1 MALVGPPNSGK
12 STLFNRLTGLR
23 QKVANYPGVT
33 VEQRVGRLNGIGRD
47 DLTLIDLPG
56 IYGLDSYSED
66 ARVAVDVLHGEMP
79 GTPAP
84 DAILLVLDSLQL
96 RRQLMLAAPVLALG
110 LPTLVLLNMS
120 DLMEA
125 RGGRV
130 DTLALAQELGVPVAK
145 ISATR
150 GAGLDSITHFLNR
163 KAEAEQP
170 VPAEGKIELPVM
182 GNPRSYR
189 QWATGISTRTK
200 YKAPLSNAWTK
211 RIDGVLLHKIWGPL
225 IFLAVVFAVFQV
237 VFSIG
242 QPLSDGFGNLL
253 NAGGDRIGALL
264 GHNWVESLLIDGVWR
279 GVASVLVFLPQIL
292 LLFLFIGVLEDSGYL
307 ARAAL
312 IADRVMRSIGLN
324 GKAFIPLLS
333 AYACAVPAIMA
344 TRTIENKRD
353 RFATILVAP
362 FMTCSARLPIYM
374 LMIAA
379 FIPNTPLL
387 GDLFGLRAA
396 VMLSLY
402 VLGFVAALGTA
413 RLLKS
418 SILKA
423 SSAPFILE
431 LPQYRLPT
439 VRSLSLR
446 LVDRGKVFL
455 RQAGTVIL
463 AVTLVLWVLSH
474 VPFHTDLTTS
484 VIGRLGHLIEPA
496 IQPLGF
502 NWKIGIG
509 LLTSVVARE
518 VIVGTLGTLYGADPA
533 TQSLGLQAALRHDLT
548 LGGAMAAAWLAGLHY
563 WRFGVPITV
572 AAGAATLSAAVIAVV
587 FALMPDLNGH
597 LASAVV
603 IACGLAVFAAAM
615 RFDMADPA
623 RVTRKTDI
631 AFWLHLLSAPLI
643 VQPLI
648 FGFLGGLQDL
658 DTRRALGIIAIFLGL
673 GLVAVIIDRRA
684 ILVSGLAYAGF
695 AFGALI
701 HRPGSN
707 MKRPPRLFWRW
718 AFSCSP

>member
-1 MALVGPPNSGK
+1 MSDCCAAETIEIKVEPRVSGKVRTVALVGPPNSGK

-23 QKVANYPGVT
+23 AKVANYPGVT
-33 VEQRVGRLNGIGRD
+33 VEQHFGKLNGIGRS

-84 DAILLVLDSLQL
+84 DAILLVLDSLHL
-96 RRQLMLAAPVLALG
+96 RRQLTLAAPVLALG

-120 DLMEA
+120 DLMET
-125 RGGRV
+125 RGGEV
-130 DTLALAQELGVPVAK
+130 DTLALARELGVPVAK

-150 GAGLDSITHFLNR
+150 GTGLDSIAHFLDR
-163 KAEAEQP
+163 KSETLQP
-170 VPAEGKIELPVM
+170 RNPAKLELPVV
-182 GNPRSYR
+182 GNARSYR

-200 YKAPLSNAWTK
+200 YKAPLSSEWTRK
-211 RIDGVLLHKIWGPL
+211 LDRFLLHRIFGPL
-225 IFLAVVFAVFQV
+225 LFLAVVISVFQV

-242 QPLSDGFGNLL
+242 QPLSNAFGDLL
-253 NAGGDRIGALL
+253 NAAGSKIGMFL
-264 GHNWVESLLIDGVWR
+264 GHGWFESLLIDGIWK

-362 FMTCSARLPIYM
+362 FMTCSARLPIYL

-379 FIPNTPLL
+379 FVPNKPII
-387 GDLFGLRAA
+387 GEFFGLRAA

-402 VLGFVAALGTA
+402 LLGFLAALFTA

-423 SSAPFILE
+423 ASAPFILE

-439 VRSLSLR
+439 LRSLGLR
-446 LVDRGKVFL
+446 VVDRGKVFL
-455 RQAGTVIL
+455 KQAGPIILCVTV
-463 AVTLVLWVLSH
+463 VLWFLSH
-474 VPFHTDLTTS
+474 IPFHSTLPDS
-484 VIGRLGHLIEPA
+484 VIGHVGRWIEPV
-496 IQPLGF
+496 IHPLGF

-509 LLTSVVARE
+509 LLSSIIARE

-533 TQSLGLQAALRHDLT
+533 THSLSLQAALRHDLT
-548 LGGAMAAAWLAGLHY
+548 LGGAMAL
-563 WRFGVPITV
+563 
-572 AAGAATLSAAVIAVV
+572 VV
-587 FALMPDLNGH
+587 FFAFAMQCTSTLAIVRRETNSWKWPALQFAYMSV
-597 LASAVV
+597 LAYTA
-603 IACGLAVFAAAM
+603 ALAVNQ
-615 RFDMADPA
+615 
-623 RVTRKTDI
+623 I
-631 AFWLHLLSAPLI
+631 ISHL
-643 VQPLI
+643 
-648 FGFLGGLQDL
+648 F
-658 DTRRALGIIAIFLGL
+658 
-673 GLVAVIIDRRA
+673 
-684 ILVSGLAYAGF
+684 
-695 AFGALI
+695 
-701 HRPGSN
+701 
-707 MKRPPRLFWRW
+707 
-718 AFSCSP
+718 